1 MPIIIDKKY
10 ILTIISPLS
19 DVSKTPGGDE
29 HARPQLST
37 VLANLGINP
46 N

>member
-19 DVSKTPGGDE
+19 DVSKTRGGDE
-29 HARPQLST
+29 HTRPQLS
-37 VLANLGINP
+37 LLISA
-46 N
+46 

>member
-29 HARPQLST
+29 HIQPQLS
-37 VLANLGINP
+37 LLISA
-46 N
+46 